1 MKTFI
6 QPSDFTRVNADVN
19 GNPRY
24 ACHFLKLLTE
34 QDKNSIR
41 ENFGASLDRN
51 PLLFTE
57 YCYDEAALKAKNLGG
72 KKYRGKNYGGG
83 IVFQSYS
90 LEHTCNRINELL
102 NA

>member
-6 QPSDFTRVNADVN
+6 QPSDFTRVNSDVN

-24 ACHFLKLLTE
+24 ACHFLKLLNTE
-34 QDKNSIR
+34 EKERDWTSTSDI
-41 ENFGASLDRN
+41 FGINNQYSFAVKRAN
-51 PLLFTE
+51 
-57 YCYDEAALKAKNLGG
+57 KIGG
-72 KKYRGKNYGGG
+72 RKYHNKSYGGG